1 MCCLCMWH
9 LWSNQHWLAQLNNSL
24 HQMRIAINS
33 NCLIQC
39 ASVTNIYP
47 KCEQCRQAPWT
58 TLGVAVQWR
67 TMDKTSSRTKM
78 TSRLGGGKGKKS
90 RTRLTFALI
99 RRRRNVFDE
108 EIRVGIFTRQ
118 IQNVLLCRLW
128 WTNKQTK
135 RVCTLDWCNFV
146 CRRTVEQTITL
157 ITGLVASVVV
167 SVNVSN
173 KQIGWQKECLI
184 KVYFGKKKFKN
195 NQISLEKLLCWLH
208 TQHSVVLDIMTRLVW
223 VELFKQSIRTYP
235 LMIEVIRESVEK
247 QRWQIMVEYVGGCMP
262 LQWWRIWQRIIA
274 AVS

>member
-167 SVNVSN
+167 SV
-173 KQIGWQKECLI
+173 IC
-184 KVYFGKKKFKN
+184 
-195 NQISLEKLLCWLH
+195 
-208 TQHSVVLDIMTRLVW
+208 
-223 VELFKQSIRTYP
+223 VE
-235 LMIEVIRESVEK
+235 
-247 QRWQIMVEYVGGCMP
+247 
-262 LQWWRIWQRIIA
+262 
-274 AVS
+274 